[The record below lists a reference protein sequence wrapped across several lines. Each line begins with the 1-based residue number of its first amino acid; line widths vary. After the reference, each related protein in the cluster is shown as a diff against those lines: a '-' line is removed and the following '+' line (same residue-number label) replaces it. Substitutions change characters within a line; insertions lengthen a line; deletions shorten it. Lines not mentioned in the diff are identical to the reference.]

1 MANLSAEEIAV
12 CTAND
17 ILPDT
22 LPAHIAIVMDGNG
35 RWAKKRFMPRVV
47 GHKHG
52 AESLRRTINQC
63 GKLGIRFLSVYV
75 FSTENWKRSTDEV
88 SFLMGFIRDMLIQ
101 ETPKLHAQH
110 VKIKVL
116 GDLAQLSPELSAQIQ
131 KSESITANNDRLQF
145 NLLVNYGSRREIVQ
159 AVEKIAHDLST
170 GVLTTIDEAAISD
183 RLYSAGI
190 PDPDI
195 VIRTGGDTRIS
206 NFLLWQSA
214 YAELFFLD
222 ILWPD
227 FDEAQLVSVI
237 QQYQRRDR
245 RFGGV
250 K

>member
-1 MANLSAEEIAV
+1 M
-12 CTAND
+12 
-17 ILPDT
+17 
-22 LPAHIAIVMDGNG
+22 
-35 RWAKKRFMPRVV
+35 
-47 GHKHG
+47 
-52 AESLRRTINQC
+52 
-63 GKLGIRFLSVYV
+63 
-75 FSTENWKRSTDEV
+75 
-88 SFLMGFIRDMLIQ
+88 Q